1 MAAFSAASTV
11 PVRVR
16 GEEARAGLRRRLI
29 RPEAG
34 RALEILGHAIE
45 YLADEYAHR
54 GGSFSAHDG
63 EVEALQL
70 LMGLNR
76 EIYLEC
82 PEAPSMSERWR
93 DLLHPRV
100 A

>member
-1 MAAFSAASTV
+1 MTAFPATSTLPV
-11 PVRVR
+11 PAHEPAFRGSVR
-16 GEEARAGLRRRLI
+16 GRLI
-29 RPEAG
+29 SPEAG

-70 LMGLNR
+70 LMRLNR
-76 EIYLEC
+76 QIYFDC
-82 PEAPSMSERWR
+82 PEAPSMAERWR
-93 DLLHPRV
+93 DLLHLRT